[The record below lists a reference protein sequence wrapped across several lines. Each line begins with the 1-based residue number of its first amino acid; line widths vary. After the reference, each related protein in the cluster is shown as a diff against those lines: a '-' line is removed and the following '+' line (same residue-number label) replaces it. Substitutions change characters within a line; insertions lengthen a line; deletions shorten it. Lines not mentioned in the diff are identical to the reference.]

1 MNKPN
6 RLSYLNINSSR
17 DAVFYSRSKAL
28 LFRYICSEH
37 VRGLIGRNNVG
48 GILNF
53 LRGHVFVHEEYFASY
68 KYNRHRSFLE
78 YSNTPLEGTNGG
90 LKYGYFAVQP
100 HMKISTSASYMIC
113 QDELR
118 HNEQKRNAHNN
129 SCNTKLHNLNVE
141 GSKET
146 IRIVPKALGEMQKQI
161 ELGRTYC
168 SLRIDAVTWFVR
180 TGKDECIDP
189 STRLIP
195 IFRRVRTVR
204 RMNDGTFQCTL

>member
-17 DAVFYSRSKAL
+17 DAVFHPRSKAL

-118 HNEQKRNAHNN
+118 HTEQKRNAHNN

-146 IRIVPKALGEMQKQI
+146 IRIVQHLAKCKSKSNSVERI
-161 ELGRTYC
+161 VRYELTLLHGLSGQERM
-168 SLRIDAVTWFVR
+168 SVSIQVR
-180 TGKDECIDP
+180 D
-189 STRLIP
+189 
-195 IFRRVRTVR
+195 
-204 RMNDGTFQCTL
+204 